1 MFIFTA
7 PPFGM
12 PPQFSYYAPQPPAA
26 HRRQSP
32 HVPQLPPSAIQPPT
46 LHSIQHE
53 QATPQPSSNASHLP
67 PIGHPHPQ
75 HHPANPNQDQ
85 GGESSEFG
93 GLVSYF
99 SSQQELD

>member
-1 MFIFTA
+1 MS
-7 PPFGM
+7 
-12 PPQFSYYAPQPPAA
+12 PQFSYYAPQPPAA

-32 HVPQLPPSAIQPPT
+32 HATQLPPSAIQPPT

-53 QATPQPSSNASHLP
+53 QATPPSSNVTSHLP

-75 HHPANPNQDQ
+75 QHPANPNQDQ
-85 GGESSEFG
+85 PGESSEFG

>member
-1 MFIFTA
+1 
-7 PPFGM
+7 M

-32 HVPQLPPSAIQPPT
+32 HAPQLPPSATQPPT

-53 QATPQPSSNASHLP
+53 QGTPPNSNVISHLP

-75 HHPANPNQDQ
+75 QHPANPNQDQ
-85 GGESSEFG
+85 ESSEFG